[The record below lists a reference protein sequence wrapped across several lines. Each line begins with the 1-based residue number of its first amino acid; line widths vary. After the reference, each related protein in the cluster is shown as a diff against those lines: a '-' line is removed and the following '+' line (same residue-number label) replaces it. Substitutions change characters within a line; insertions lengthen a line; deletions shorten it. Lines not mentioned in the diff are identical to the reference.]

1 MKKNLKSPASKI
13 MNKLYKYIFLKKNIK
28 LAKIIFH
35 KFQLNIIPIVNK
47 KFELLDVI
55 TLRDILK

>member
-13 MNKLYKYIFLKKNIK
+13 MNKSYKYIFLKKNIK

>member
-1 MKKNLKSPASKI
+1 M
-13 MNKLYKYIFLKKNIK
+13 KKNIK